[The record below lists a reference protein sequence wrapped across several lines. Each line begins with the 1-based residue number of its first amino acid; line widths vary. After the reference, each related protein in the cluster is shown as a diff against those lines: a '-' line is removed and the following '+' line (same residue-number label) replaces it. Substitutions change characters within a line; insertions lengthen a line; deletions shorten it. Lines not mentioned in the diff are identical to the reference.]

1 MVEDENAIGR
11 VRVVVRLIASPSA
24 ASLDQAAAAAAAA
37 AAVAATF
44 GTAAVAG

>member
-1 MVEDENAIGR
+1 MVADENAIER

-24 ASLDQAAAAAAAA
+24 ASLDQAAAAAA
-37 AAVAATF
+37 VAATF

>member
-1 MVEDENAIGR
+1 MVADENAIGR
-11 VRVVVRLIASPSA
+11 VRVVVRLIASFSA

-37 AAVAATF
+37 VAATV